1 MDALCCEAGPRF
13 CKGDSETLNP
23 NVRAFLR
30 YVDGKAA
37 EGKFMKAVEDEVMR
51 VKEHKETR
59 REYMTYA
66 MEIKRRELAKFKE
79 GREEERS
86 SIILNMLKKGMSAE
100 VIAECVQASVEY
112 IIELGKKNHLL

>member
-1 MDALCCEAGPRF
+1 M
-13 CKGDSETLNP
+13 
-23 NVRAFLR
+23 R

-37 EGKFMKAVEDEVMR
+37 EGKFVKAVEDEVVR

-86 SIILNMLKKGMSAE
+86 SIILIMLKKGMSAE

>member
-1 MDALCCEAGPRF
+1 
-13 CKGDSETLNP
+13 
-23 NVRAFLR
+23 
-30 YVDGKAA
+30 
-37 EGKFMKAVEDEVMR
+37 MKAVEDEVMR

-79 GREEERS
+79 GREERREEERS

>member
-1 MDALCCEAGPRF
+1 M
-13 CKGDSETLNP
+13 
-23 NVRAFLR
+23 R

-37 EGKFMKAVEDEVMR
+37 EGVFVQEVDKEVRR
-51 VKEHKETR
+51 VKQHDEIR

-79 GREEERS
+79 GKEERLS
-86 SIILNMLKKGMSAE
+86 TILNVLKKGMSAE

-112 IIELGKKNHLL
+112 MVELGKKNHLL